1 MKSLYRTLL
10 LRMTL
15 LIPSILSA
23 SVVVATVNDVNIT
36 QDQVDSFVKKTLP
49 GANYAFMNPEQ
60 RRQVIDQLIDRE
72 LYLSVAN
79 KEKIYQDQEYLIA
92 LEKVK
97 QNLMLDVWMKKHLD
111 AIEVGEQE
119 IRQYYQQHLD
129 KYKQSAAAWVRHIL
143 IGSEAEAVD
152 IIQTLQG
159 SIDLEA
165 KFIEL
170 AHSKSTGPSSVN
182 GGDLGWFN
190 EDQMVPEFSKAA
202 LALKKGEITTTPVKT
217 HFGYH
222 VIFLCDKRPA
232 GVIPYDKVKDSISKT
247 IKLEKFKENL
257 KILRENLRKSAKITI
272 K

>member
-1 MKSLYRTLL
+1 M
-10 LRMTL
+10 
-15 LIPSILSA
+15 LSA
-23 SVVVATVNDVNIT
+23 SVVIATVNDVNIT

-72 LYLSVAN
+72 LYLSVAK

-92 LEKVK
+92 LEKLK
-97 QNLMLDVWMKKHLD
+97 QNLMLDVWMKKHLE
-111 AIEVGEQE
+111 AIEVSDQE
-119 IRQYYQQHLD
+119 MRRYYQQHLD

-143 IGSEAEAVD
+143 VGSEAEAVD
-152 IIQTLQG
+152 IIQALQG

-170 AHSKSTGPSSVN
+170 AHAKSTGPSSVN

-202 LALKKGEITTTPVKT
+202 LALQKGEITTTPVKT

-232 GVIPYDKVKDSISKT
+232 GVIPYDKVKDSIIKT

-257 KILRENLRKSAKITI
+257 KILREKLRKSAKIII